1 VNYPLLAKSLN
12 IYNSN
17 GALRLFEKKMYNLAA
32 SFDSQLSPVAPFL
45 FYLVIGIIIF
55 VETGLLI
62 GFFLP
67 GDSLLFSA
75 GLVVSAREDINIV
88 FLILVI
94 FMAAFVGDQ
103 VGYVIG
109 RKLGRPY
116 LERKNS
122 PRMQKMLARSERFY
136 ERYGWWSVVIARY
149 IPWVRT
155 FVPPIA
161 GTVRMNYYKFLSA
174 NALGAFLWG
183 VGITLAGFYSG
194 SISWVKDISY
204 FLAAFFITG
213 SIVSALINYRRDR
226 RD

>member
-1 VNYPLLAKSLN
+1 MLS
-12 IYNSN
+12 
-17 GALRLFEKKMYNLAA
+17 FAA
-32 SFDSQLSPVAPFL
+32 SFDEQLSPIAPFL
-45 FYLVIGIIIF
+45 FYVVIAGIIFI
-55 VETGLLI
+55 ETGLLI

-75 GLVVSAREDINIV
+75 GLVAASRDDVNIV
-88 FLILVI
+88 FLVLAV
-94 FMAAFVGDQ
+94 FLAAFVGDQ

-109 RKLGRPY
+109 RKVGRPY
-116 LERKNS
+116 FEKHKS
-122 PRMQKMLARSERFY
+122 KRMQNMLARSEKFY
-136 ERYGWWSVVIARY
+136 ARYGWWSVVIARY

-161 GTVRMNYYKFLSA
+161 GTVKMSYYKFLSA

-194 SISWVKDISY
+194 SISWVGDISY
-204 FLAAFFITG
+204 ALAAFFITA
-213 SIVSALINYRRDR
+213 SLVSAFINYRRDR

>member
-1 VNYPLLAKSLN
+1 MLT
-12 IYNSN
+12 
-17 GALRLFEKKMYNLAA
+17 FAA
-32 SFDSQLSPVAPFL
+32 SFDEQLSPVAPFL
-45 FYLVIGIIIF
+45 FYVVIAGIIFI
-55 VETGLLI
+55 ETGLLL

-75 GLVVSAREDINIV
+75 GLVAAARDDVNIV
-88 FLILVI
+88 FLVLAI
-94 FMAAFVGDQ
+94 FLAAFIGDQ

-109 RKLGRPY
+109 RKVGRPY
-116 LERKNS
+116 LEKHKS
-122 PRMQKMLARSERFY
+122 KRMQRMLARSERFY

-161 GTVRMNYYKFLSA
+161 GTVKMNYYKFLSA

-183 VGITLAGFYSG
+183 VGITLAGYYSG
-194 SISWVKDISY
+194 SIPFIKDISY
-204 FLAAFFITG
+204 VLAVLFISGSLISAF
-213 SIVSALINYRRDR
+213 INYRRDR

>member
-1 VNYPLLAKSLN
+1 ML
-12 IYNSN
+12 
-17 GALRLFEKKMYNLAA
+17 GFAA
-32 SFDSQLSPVAPFL
+32 SFDEQLSPVAPFL
-45 FYLVIGIIIF
+45 FYVVIAGIIF

-75 GLVVSAREDINIV
+75 GLVAAARDDINIA
-88 FLILVI
+88 FLIFAI
-94 FMAAFVGDQ
+94 FLAAFIGDQ

-109 RKLGRPY
+109 RKVGRPY
-116 LERKNS
+116 LEKHKS
-122 PRMQKMLARSERFY
+122 KRMMRMLERSERFY

-161 GTVRMNYYKFLSA
+161 GTVKMNYYKFLSA
-174 NALGAFLWG
+174 NALGALLWG
-183 VGITLAGFYSG
+183 VGITLAGYCSG
-194 SISWVKDISY
+194 SIPWVRDISY
-204 FLAAFFITG
+204 GLAAFFI
-213 SIVSALINYRRDR
+213 SASLIAALRNYLRDR